1 MLRPATPADTPA
13 IVAVTNAHSRAVLGT
28 DRALIDETRTLRL
41 ARWVPPSAVWM
52 LAEVDG
58 VVAGWQHERRC
69 RNPARVEPCRSHL
82 RFSIVIQLAAD
93 PQCHLL

>member
-13 IVAVTNAHSRAVLGT
+13 IVAVTTRGA
-28 DRALIDETRTLRL
+28 DRALIDEPRTLQL
-41 ARWVPPSAVWM
+41 ARYVPPSAVWM

-69 RNPARVEPCRSHL
+69 PNPARVEPCGSHL
-82 RFSIVIQLAAD
+82 RFSIV
-93 PQCHLL
+93 P

>member
-13 IVAVTNAHSRAVLGT
+13 IVAVSNTHSRAVLGT
-28 DRALIDETRTLRL
+28 DRALIDETRMLRL
-41 ARWVPPSAVWM
+41 ARYVPPSAVWM

-69 RNPARVEPCRSHL
+69 PNPARVEPCGSHL
-82 RFSIVIQLAAD
+82 RFSIGRGRRRSATHA
-93 PQCHLL
+93 P